1 MEQLNITTQ
10 PAELAVNYDTVS
22 AALDKQLA
30 YYRALVV
37 TPDNI
42 QDAKKSATEI
52 NRFAADIDKRRK
64 DAVREVSGPIKD
76 FEDQMK
82 ALHAQCKDAR
92 QTITDQVARFED
104 KVRAQADQLLFD
116 ARADLWDK
124 HEIADEFRRAEYAD
138 WVILSAVTGT
148 GRLAKAPREDIQAR
162 VLEDKATQE
171 RVEWRLIELE
181 RDSYRAGLDAP
192 LTRAYVASFLF
203 ADGDTYAR
211 ELQRLIDAE
220 LQRQQQA
227 AARREQKAAR
237 QRAIE
242 HDNAGAAPE
251 EPAPQA
257 KAPAAP
263 VAPAPAMPEAPEGR
277 VVWRV
282 TVVFPISCKS
292 GANAERIK
300 QAVTTRLTNAGIDT
314 PDYIEAVRE
323 AAPEVENA

>member
-1 MEQLNITTQ
+1 MEQLNITSQ
-10 PAELAVNYDTVS
+10 PAELSLNYETLS
-22 AALDKQLA
+22 AALDEQLA
-30 YYRALVV
+30 HYRAMVV
-37 TPDNI
+37 TPDTL
-42 QDAKKSATEI
+42 QDAKKSATEL

-64 DAVREVSGPIKD
+64 DAVREVSKPIKT

-192 LTRAYVASFLF
+192 LTRAYVESFLF

-227 AARREQKAAR
+227 AVRREQKAAR
-237 QRAIE
+237 QRAITQ
-242 HDNAGAAPE
+242 DNEPAQAAD
-251 EPAPQA
+251 PAPQA
-257 KAPAAP
+257 DAPP
-263 VAPAPAMPEAPEGR
+263 DKPAVEMPAAPEGR
-277 VVWRV
+277 EVWRV
-282 TVVFPISCKS
+282 TVVFPISCKA
-292 GANAERIK
+292 GIDADRIK
-300 QAVTTRLTNAGIDT
+300 KAVTTRLTNADIDT
-314 PDYIEAVRE
+314 PAYMEAVRE